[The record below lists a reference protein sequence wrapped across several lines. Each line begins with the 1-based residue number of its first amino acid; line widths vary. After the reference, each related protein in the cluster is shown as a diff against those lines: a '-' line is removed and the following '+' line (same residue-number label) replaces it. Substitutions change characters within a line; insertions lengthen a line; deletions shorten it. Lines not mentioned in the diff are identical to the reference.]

1 MYGARPIRRWVQKNI
16 MTTLSEMLVKGE
28 VCEGSKIFIDATDNK
43 KELKYE
49 VVKTPMTP
57 MTECSGACDR
67 IDDVDPELILSWH
80 M

>member
-16 MTTLSEMLVKGE
+16 MTTLSKMLVKGE

-49 VVKTPMTP
+49 VVKMPV
-57 MTECSGACDR
+57 TECSSECDR
-67 IDDVDPELILSWH
+67 IDNIDPELILSWH